1 MPRNA
6 LTPKAQNA
14 LVRQSDETFDLLQR
28 AAQFPQYGE
37 LVDYLSA
44 RRMMPPIKTQV
55 FYPYKGEFE
64 QNPLIGGPLPKTG
77 KITIRSGQ
85 GPSTVLHELTHA
97 ADAQMYNQYYEIKN
111 QEKQGTK
118 LTPAQKQFVDA
129 FEKLVYKESGIIG
142 WRLYEYNRR
151 KTAEK
156 LAPDW
161 LKQQRGYRSSDD
173 ELTAFGMGST
183 VHRQIGLNNS
193 VAIVLLTMNCLRL
206 AWAALL
212 TTQKS
217 GLTPR
222 RTSTRLTPPN
232 FLF

>member
-14 LVRQSDETFDLLQR
+14 LVQQSDETFDLLQR
-28 AAQFPQYGE
+28 AAQFPQYGK

-64 QNPLIGGPLPKTG
+64 QNPLIGGPLPQTG

-85 GPSTVLHELTHA
+85 GPSTVIHELTHA
-97 ADAQMYNQYYEIKN
+97 ADAQMRNQYYEIKN
-111 QEKQGTK
+111 QEKQGIK
-118 LTPAQKQFVDA
+118 LSPEQKQFVDA
-129 FEKLVYKESGIIG
+129 FEKLVYKQSGIIG

-173 ELTAFGMGST
+173 ELPAFGMGNA
-183 VHRQIGLNNS
+183 VHGTKKWPDAPPHVDPTYATEFS
-193 VAIVLLTMNCLRL
+193 VLMDL
-206 AWAALL
+206 A
-212 TTQKS
+212 
-217 GLTPR
+217 R
-222 RTSTRLTPPN
+222 RAQPVIPGR
-232 FLF
+232 